1 MSGRDIEPKANSE
14 TGHVGAG
21 LATILGIAAAA
32 ALVIAFAAD
41 SDVAGIAGGVL
52 TGLGIFAAVNAP
64 HQWLKRVY
72 PRLDRLDPEDP
83 EAHPEMRV
91 RIEY

>member
-1 MSGRDIEPKANSE
+1 MSRSHECTRNGEC
-14 TGHVGAG
+14 GHGGAA
-21 LATILGIAAAA
+21 LATTLGIAAAI
-32 ALVIAFAAD
+32 ALIVAFAAD
-41 SDVAGIAGGVL
+41 SDIAGIVGGVL

-64 HQWLKRVY
+64 HQWFKRVY

-83 EAHPEMRV
+83 EAHTGF

>member
-1 MSGRDIEPKANSE
+1 MDLLERLNNDESGHGGAAIA
-14 TGHVGAG
+14 TTLGLGAG
-21 LATILGIAAAA
+21 V
-32 ALVIAFAAD
+32 ALIVAFAAD
-41 SDVAGIAGGVL
+41 SDIAGIIGGVL

-64 HQWLKRVY
+64 HQWFKRVY

-83 EAHPEMRV
+83 EVHTGF